1 MGVPTVRRGRQ
12 EPTFEHVTG
21 YASTDGPEA
30 VALFE
35 GYGVRFIPAQAYEM
49 DLYLARTELGEC
61 AAVTIGLSRPRQNG
75 KSFAARHYALWCS
88 FVEGRSVLYS
98 AHNGSTTRKMF
109 KLMCDFV
116 DAHEDFRKAL
126 RPGGQG
132 VYKAQGNEGIYLA
145 SGAMVEFSTRTN
157 SGARG
162 GTYDVIVVDE
172 AQELTDEQRD
182 ALMPTTIAS
191 DSGDPQVILIGTPP
205 NHKCPGTVFR
215 DLHDRAHAGEL
226 GDAWWLEWAADEV
239 GDPQDVERWYEC
251 NPMMGYR
258 IKERS
263 MKSAADTT
271 PADSFAREYLGWWA
285 PRAQAAERAIP
296 AEAWDACRTDD
307 PPQDGLMGVG
317 VKFSPDGS
325 RVALAVCLK
334 PDGRKPYVEVAEAR
348 STARGTAWV
357 ADWLLER
364 RDRVASAA
372 IDGKRGERAVQRLV
386 DGRFPRRA
394 LRVPG
399 SADVAKACAMLV
411 DAVQAGEL
419 EHYGQPDLDAAA
431 TGCARRRIGAD
442 GFGFDDTESG
452 DATLVEACALAYRE
466 AMSTR
471 RDPARK
477 LRVSL

>member
-1 MGVPTVRRGRQ
+1 MRRGRQ

-35 GYGVRFIPAQAYEM
+35 GYGVRFIPAQRYEM
-49 DLYLARTELGEC
+49 DLYLARNELGEC

-75 KSFAARHYALWCS
+75 KSFAARHYALWCA

-98 AHNGSTTRKMF
+98 AHNGGTTRKMF

-116 DAHEDFRKAL
+116 EAHEDFRRAL

-132 VYKAQGNEGIYLA
+132 IYKAQGNEGIYLA
-145 SGAMVEFSTRTN
+145 SGGMIEFSTRTN

-191 DSGDPQVILIGTPP
+191 DSGDPQMILIGTPP

-226 GDAWWLEWAADEV
+226 GDSWWLEWAAEEV
-239 GDPQDVERWYEC
+239 GDPHDVDRWYEC

-263 MKSAADTT
+263 MRSAADTT
-271 PADSFAREYLGWWA
+271 PPDSFAREYLGWWSARGAAAAIA
-285 PRAQAAERAIP
+285 PDRWRACLIEDG
-296 AEAWDACRTDD
+296 DA
-307 PPQDGLMGVG
+307 PEPSEGEVVAFG
-317 VKFSPDGS
+317 VKFAPDGS
-325 RVALAVCLK
+325 GVALAACAR
-334 PDGRKPYVEVAEAR
+334 PADGTPHVELVETRALSDGVGWLADFIAER
-348 STARGTAWV
+348 RGTACSV
-357 ADWLLER
+357 AVDGMSG
-364 RDRVASAA
+364 ASALV
-372 IDGKRGERAVQRLV
+372 ERLAGRVPRRLV
-386 DGRFPRRA
+386 RRMS
-394 LRVPG
+394 
-399 SADVAKACAMLV
+399 SADVIAACDTFSQAVAEGLV
-411 DAVQAGEL
+411 THIAQDEL
-419 EHYGQPDLDAAA
+419 ERSVAGATRRPIGSNGGWGWGGDDPTPLEAVTDAYWAA
-431 TGCARRRIGAD
+431 MT
-442 GFGFDDTESG
+442 
-452 DATLVEACALAYRE
+452 
-466 AMSTR
+466 STR
-471 RDPARK
+471 KPGRK
-477 LRVSL
+477 LRIAY